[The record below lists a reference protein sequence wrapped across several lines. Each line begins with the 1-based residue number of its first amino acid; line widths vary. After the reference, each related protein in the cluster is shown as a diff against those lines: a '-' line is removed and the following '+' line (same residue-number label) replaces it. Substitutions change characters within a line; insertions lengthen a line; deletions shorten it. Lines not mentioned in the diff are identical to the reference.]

1 MYVTNEA
8 IMSKSFEQLGCSKI
22 NIGLAITGKREDGY
36 HDIDSIFQ
44 SIRLSDSIYFAKH
57 HSVVFSGGA
66 PELPEYMQKLV
77 TYGEE
82 NLALKALRAVQA
94 YTGCKAGAA
103 IHLLKRVP
111 IQAGLGGGSADAAAM
126 LVGLNRFWDLRLTQD
141 ELLKIGATL
150 GSDVPFL
157 LQGGTAR
164 GTGRGEILTYGK
176 SPDPHWLLLVKP
188 QVSVSTA
195 VAYGRF
201 NGKSI
206 ATKQTINTV
215 HKHLEHNNLKS
226 AFLASANTFEELL
239 FPDHEELVI
248 CKDFFTSRGYPTIM
262 TGSGPTMVV
271 LLDKPME
278 ALQLQE
284 EIKAAGHDWLSLITK
299 TCTQE
304 DLP

>member
-1 MYVTNEA
+1 
-8 IMSKSFEQLGCSKI
+8 MSKSFEQLGCSKI

>member
-1 MYVTNEA
+1 
-8 IMSKSFEQLGCSKI
+8 MSKSFEQLGCSKI

-36 HDIDSIFQ
+36 HNIDSIFQ

-82 NLALKALRAVQA
+82 NLALKALRAIQA

-126 LVGLNRFWDLRLTQD
+126 LVGLNRFWDLRLTQE
-141 ELLKIGATL
+141 ELLQIGATL

-188 QVSVSTA
+188 KVSVSTA

-201 NGKSI
+201 TNKSI
-206 ATKQTINTV
+206 ATKQTIDTV
-215 HKHLEHNNLKS
+215 QQHLENNDLKS
-226 AFLASANTFEELL
+226 AFLTSANTFEELL

-248 CKDFFTSRGYPTIM
+248 CKEFFTSRGYPTIM

-284 EIKAAGHDWLSLITK
+284 EIKAAGYDWLSLITK

>member
-1 MYVTNEA
+1 
-8 IMSKSFEQLGCSKI
+8 MSKSFEQLGCSKI

-82 NLALKALRAVQA
+82 NLALKALRAIQA

-126 LVGLNRFWDLRLTQD
+126 LMGLNRFWDLRLTQE

-188 QVSVSTA
+188 KVSVSTA
-195 VAYGRF
+195 AAYGRF
-201 NGKSI
+201 TNKSV
-206 ATKQTINTV
+206 ATKQTIDTV
-215 HKHLEHNNLKS
+215 QQHLENNDLKS
-226 AFLASANTFEELL
+226 AFLTSANTFEELL
-239 FPDHEELVI
+239 FPDHGELVI
-248 CKDFFTSRGYPTIM
+248 CKEFFTSRGYPTIM

>member
-1 MYVTNEA
+1 
-8 IMSKSFEQLGCSKI
+8 MSKSFEQLGCSKI

-82 NLALKALRAVQA
+82 NLALKALRAIQA

-126 LVGLNRFWDLRLTQD
+126 LVGLNRFWDLRLTQE
-141 ELLKIGATL
+141 ELLQIGATL

-176 SPDPHWLLLVKP
+176 SPVPHWLLLVKP
-188 QVSVSTA
+188 KVSVSTA
-195 VAYGRF
+195 AAYGRF
-201 NGKSI
+201 TNMSV
-206 ATKQTINTV
+206 ATKQTIDTV
-215 HKHLEHNNLKS
+215 QQHLENNDLKS
-226 AFLASANTFEELL
+226 AFLTSANTFEEIL

-248 CKDFFTSRGYPTIM
+248 CKEFFTSRGYPTIM

>member
-1 MYVTNEA
+1 
-8 IMSKSFEQLGCSKI
+8 MSKSFEQLGCSKI

-57 HSVVFSGGA
+57 HSIVFSGGA

-82 NLALKALRAVQA
+82 NLALKALRAIQA

-126 LVGLNRFWDLRLTQD
+126 LVGLNRFWDLRLTQE
-141 ELLKIGATL
+141 ELLQIGATL

-188 QVSVSTA
+188 KVSVSTA

-201 NGKSI
+201 TNKSI
-206 ATKQTINTV
+206 ATKQTIDTV
-215 HKHLEHNNLKS
+215 QQHLENNDLKS
-226 AFLASANTFEELL
+226 AFLTSANTFEELL

-248 CKDFFTSRGYPTIM
+248 CKEFFTSRGYPTIM

-284 EIKAAGHDWLSLITK
+284 EIKAAGYDWLSLITK

>member
-1 MYVTNEA
+1 
-8 IMSKSFEQLGCSKI
+8 MSKSFEQLGCSKI

-82 NLALKALRAVQA
+82 NLALKALRALQA

-126 LVGLNRFWDLRLTQD
+126 LVGLNRFWDLRLTQE
-141 ELLKIGATL
+141 ELLQIGATL

-176 SPDPHWLLLVKP
+176 SPDSHWLLLVKP
-188 QVSVSTA
+188 KVSVSTA

-201 NGKSI
+201 TNKSI
-206 ATKQTINTV
+206 ATKQTIDTV
-215 HKHLEHNNLKS
+215 QQHLENNDLKS
-226 AFLASANTFEELL
+226 AFLTSANTFEELL

-248 CKDFFTSRGYPTIM
+248 CKEFFTSRGYPTIM

-284 EIKAAGHDWLSLITK
+284 EIKAAGYDWLSLITK

>member
-1 MYVTNEA
+1 
-8 IMSKSFEQLGCSKI
+8 MSKSFEQLGCSKI

-206 ATKQTINTV
+206 ATKQTIDTV

>member
-1 MYVTNEA
+1 
-8 IMSKSFEQLGCSKI
+8 MSKSFEQLGCSKI

-82 NLALKALRAVQA
+82 NLAFKALRAIQA

-126 LVGLNRFWDLRLTQD
+126 LVGLNRFWDLRLTQE
-141 ELLKIGATL
+141 ELLQIGATL

-188 QVSVSTA
+188 KVSVSTA
-195 VAYGRF
+195 AAYGRF
-201 NGKSI
+201 TNKSV
-206 ATKQTINTV
+206 ATKQTIDTV
-215 HKHLEHNNLKS
+215 QQHLENNDLKS
-226 AFLASANTFEELL
+226 AFLTSANTFEELL

-248 CKDFFTSRGYPTIM
+248 CKEFFTSREYPTIM

>member
-1 MYVTNEA
+1 
-8 IMSKSFEQLGCSKI
+8 MSKSFEQLGCSKI

-82 NLALKALRAVQA
+82 NLALKALRAIQA

-126 LVGLNRFWDLRLTQD
+126 LVGLNRFWDLRLTQE
-141 ELLKIGATL
+141 ELLQIGATL

-176 SPDPHWLLLVKP
+176 SPDSHWLLLVKP
-188 QVSVSTA
+188 KVSVSTA
-195 VAYGRF
+195 AAYGRF
-201 NGKSI
+201 TNKSV
-206 ATKQTINTV
+206 ATKQTIDTV
-215 HKHLEHNNLKS
+215 QQHLENNDLKS
-226 AFLASANTFEELL
+226 AFLTSANTFEELL

-248 CKDFFTSRGYPTIM
+248 CKEFFTSREYPTIM

>member
-1 MYVTNEA
+1 
-8 IMSKSFEQLGCSKI
+8 MSKSFEQLGCSKI

-94 YTGCKAGAA
+94 YTGCEAGAA

-206 ATKQTINTV
+206 ATKQTIDTV

-239 FPDHEELVI
+239 FPDHEELFI

>member
-1 MYVTNEA
+1 
-8 IMSKSFEQLGCSKI
+8 MSKSFEQLGCSKI

-36 HDIDSIFQ
+36 HNIDSIFQ

-82 NLALKALRAVQA
+82 NLALKALRAIQA

-126 LVGLNRFWDLRLTQD
+126 LVGLNRFWDLRLTQE
-141 ELLKIGATL
+141 ELLQIGATL

-188 QVSVSTA
+188 KVSVSTA

-201 NGKSI
+201 TNKSI
-206 ATKQTINTV
+206 ATKQTIDTV
-215 HKHLEHNNLKS
+215 QQHLENNDLKS
-226 AFLASANTFEELL
+226 AFLTSANTFEELL

-248 CKDFFTSRGYPTIM
+248 CKEFITSRGYPTIM

-284 EIKAAGHDWLSLITK
+284 EIKAAGYDWLSLITK

>member
-1 MYVTNEA
+1 
-8 IMSKSFEQLGCSKI
+8 MSKSFEQLGCSKI

-82 NLALKALRAVQA
+82 NLALKALRAIQA

-126 LVGLNRFWDLRLTQD
+126 LVGLNRFWDLRLTQE
-141 ELLKIGATL
+141 ELLQIGATL
-150 GSDVPFL
+150 GFDVPFL

-188 QVSVSTA
+188 KVSVSTA
-195 VAYGRF
+195 AAYGRF
-201 NGKSI
+201 TNTSV
-206 ATKQTINTV
+206 ATKQTIDTV
-215 HKHLEHNNLKS
+215 QQHLENNDLKS
-226 AFLASANTFEELL
+226 AFLTSANTFEELL

-248 CKDFFTSRGYPTIM
+248 CKEFFTSREYPTIM

>member
-1 MYVTNEA
+1 
-8 IMSKSFEQLGCSKI
+8 MSKSFEQLGCSKI

-82 NLALKALRAVQA
+82 NLALKTLRAVQA

-126 LVGLNRFWDLRLTQD
+126 LVGLNRFWDLRLTQE

-188 QVSVSTA
+188 KISVSTA
-195 VAYGRF
+195 AAYGRF
-201 NGKSI
+201 NGKSV
-206 ATKQTINTV
+206 ATKQTIDTV
-215 HKHLEHNNLKS
+215 HNHLENNDLKS

-239 FPDHEELVI
+239 FPDHEELVM

>member
-1 MYVTNEA
+1 
-8 IMSKSFEQLGCSKI
+8 MSKSFEQLGCSKI

-82 NLALKALRAVQA
+82 NLALKALRAIQA

-126 LVGLNRFWDLRLTQD
+126 LVGLNRFWDLRLTQE
-141 ELLKIGATL
+141 ELLQIGATL

-188 QVSVSTA
+188 KVSVSTA
-195 VAYGRF
+195 AAYGRF
-201 NGKSI
+201 TNKSV
-206 ATKQTINTV
+206 ATKQTIDTV
-215 HKHLEHNNLKS
+215 QQHLENNDLKS
-226 AFLASANTFEELL
+226 AFLTSANTFEELL

-248 CKDFFTSRGYPTIM
+248 CKEFFTSREYPTIM

-299 TCTQE
+299 TCIQE

>member
-1 MYVTNEA
+1 
-8 IMSKSFEQLGCSKI
+8 MSKSFEQLGCSKI

-82 NLALKALRAVQA
+82 NLALKALRALQA

-126 LVGLNRFWDLRLTQD
+126 LVGLNRFWDLRLTQE
-141 ELLKIGATL
+141 ELLQIGATL

-164 GTGRGEILTYGK
+164 GTGRGEILTYEK

-188 QVSVSTA
+188 KVSVSTA
-195 VAYGRF
+195 AAYGRF
-201 NGKSI
+201 TNKSV
-206 ATKQTINTV
+206 ATKQTIDTV
-215 HKHLEHNNLKS
+215 QQHLENNDLKS
-226 AFLASANTFEELL
+226 AFLTSANTFEELL

-248 CKDFFTSRGYPTIM
+248 CKEFFTSREYPTIM

>member
-1 MYVTNEA
+1 
-8 IMSKSFEQLGCSKI
+8 MSKSFEQLGCSKI

-82 NLALKALRAVQA
+82 NLALKALRALQA

-126 LVGLNRFWDLRLTQD
+126 LVGLNRFWDLRLTQE
-141 ELLKIGATL
+141 ELLQIGATL

-176 SPDPHWLLLVKP
+176 SPVPHWLLLVKP
-188 QVSVSTA
+188 KVSVSTTA
-195 VAYGRF
+195 AYGRF
-201 NGKSI
+201 TNKSV
-206 ATKQTINTV
+206 ATKQTIDTV
-215 HKHLEHNNLKS
+215 QQHLENNDLKS
-226 AFLASANTFEELL
+226 AFLTSANTFEELL

-248 CKDFFTSRGYPTIM
+248 CKEFFTSRGYPTIM

>member
-1 MYVTNEA
+1 
-8 IMSKSFEQLGCSKI
+8 MSKSFEQLGCSKI

-66 PELPEYMQKLV
+66 PELPDYMQKLV

-82 NLALKALRAVQA
+82 NLALKALRAIQA
-94 YTGCKAGAA
+94 YTDCKVGAA

-126 LVGLNRFWDLRLTQD
+126 LVGLNRFWDLRLTQE
-141 ELLKIGATL
+141 ELLQIGATL

-188 QVSVSTA
+188 KVSVSTA
-195 VAYGRF
+195 AAYGRF
-201 NGKSI
+201 TNKSV
-206 ATKQTINTV
+206 ATKQTIDTV
-215 HKHLEHNNLKS
+215 QQHLENNDLKS
-226 AFLASANTFEELL
+226 AFLTSANTFEELL

-248 CKDFFTSRGYPTIM
+248 CKEFFTSRGYPTIM

>member
-1 MYVTNEA
+1 
-8 IMSKSFEQLGCSKI
+8 MSKSFEQLGCSKI

-36 HDIDSIFQ
+36 HNIDSIFQ

-82 NLALKALRAVQA
+82 NLALKALRAIQA

-126 LVGLNRFWDLRLTQD
+126 LVGLNRFWDLRLTQE
-141 ELLKIGATL
+141 ELLQIGATL

-188 QVSVSTA
+188 KVSVSTA

-201 NGKSI
+201 TNKSI
-206 ATKQTINTV
+206 ATKQTIDTV
-215 HKHLEHNNLKS
+215 QQHLENNDLKS
-226 AFLASANTFEELL
+226 AFLTSANTFEELL
-239 FPDHEELVI
+239 FPDHEELVN
-248 CKDFFTSRGYPTIM
+248 CKEFFTSRGYPTIM

-284 EIKAAGHDWLSLITK
+284 EIKAAGYDWLSLITK

>member
-1 MYVTNEA
+1 
-8 IMSKSFEQLGCSKI
+8 MSKSFEQLGCSKI

-82 NLALKALRAVQA
+82 NLALKALRALQA

-126 LVGLNRFWDLRLTQD
+126 LVGLNRFWDLRLTQE
-141 ELLKIGATL
+141 ELLQIGATL

-164 GTGRGEILTYGK
+164 GTGRGEILTCGK

-188 QVSVSTA
+188 KVSISTA
-195 VAYGRF
+195 AAYGRF
-201 NGKSI
+201 TNKSV
-206 ATKQTINTV
+206 ATKQTIDTV
-215 HKHLEHNNLKS
+215 QQHLENNDLKS
-226 AFLASANTFEELL
+226 AFLTSANTFEELL

-248 CKDFFTSRGYPTIM
+248 CKEFFTSRGYPTIM

>member
-1 MYVTNEA
+1 
-8 IMSKSFEQLGCSKI
+8 MSKSFEQLGCSKI

-82 NLALKALRAVQA
+82 NLALKALRAIQA

-126 LVGLNRFWDLRLTQD
+126 LVGLNRFWDLRLTQE
-141 ELLKIGATL
+141 ELLQIGATL

-188 QVSVSTA
+188 KVSVSTA
-195 VAYGRF
+195 AAYGRF
-201 NGKSI
+201 TNKSSSNK
-206 ATKQTINTV
+206 TNHRYSPTTPRKQ
-215 HKHLEHNNLKS
+215 
-226 AFLASANTFEELL
+226 
-239 FPDHEELVI
+239 
-248 CKDFFTSRGYPTIM
+248 
-262 TGSGPTMVV
+262 
-271 LLDKPME
+271 
-278 ALQLQE
+278 
-284 EIKAAGHDWLSLITK
+284 
-299 TCTQE
+299 
-304 DLP
+304 

>member
-1 MYVTNEA
+1 
-8 IMSKSFEQLGCSKI
+8 MSKSFEQLGCSKI

-36 HDIDSIFQ
+36 HNIDSIFQ

-82 NLALKALRAVQA
+82 NLALKALRAIQA

-126 LVGLNRFWDLRLTQD
+126 LVGLNRFWDLRLTQE
-141 ELLKIGATL
+141 ELLQIGATL

-188 QVSVSTA
+188 KVSVSTA
-195 VAYGRF
+195 AAYGRF
-201 NGKSI
+201 TNKSV
-206 ATKQTINTV
+206 ATKQTIDTV
-215 HKHLEHNNLKS
+215 QQHLENNDLKS
-226 AFLASANTFEELL
+226 AFLTSANTFEELL

-248 CKDFFTSRGYPTIM
+248 CKEFFTSREYPTIM

>member
-1 MYVTNEA
+1 
-8 IMSKSFEQLGCSKI
+8 MSKSFEQLGCSKI

-66 PELPEYMQKLV
+66 PELPEYMQKVV
-77 TYGEE
+77 TYGAE
-82 NLALKALRAVQA
+82 NLALKALRAIQA

-126 LVGLNRFWDLRLTQD
+126 LVGLNRFWDLRLTQE
-141 ELLKIGATL
+141 ELLQIGATL

-188 QVSVSTA
+188 KVSVSTA
-195 VAYGRF
+195 AAYGRF
-201 NGKSI
+201 TNKSV
-206 ATKQTINTV
+206 ATKQTIDTV
-215 HKHLEHNNLKS
+215 QQHLENNDLKS
-226 AFLASANTFEELL
+226 AFLTSANTFEELL

-248 CKDFFTSRGYPTIM
+248 CKEFVTSRGYPTIM

>member
-1 MYVTNEA
+1 
-8 IMSKSFEQLGCSKI
+8 MSKSFEQLGCSKI

-82 NLALKALRAVQA
+82 NLALKALRALQA

-126 LVGLNRFWDLRLTQD
+126 LVGLNRFWDLRLTQE
-141 ELLKIGATL
+141 ELLKIGSTL

-176 SPDPHWLLLVKP
+176 SPEPHWLLLVKP
-188 QVSVSTA
+188 KVSVSTA
-195 VAYGRF
+195 AAYGRF
-201 NGKSI
+201 NDKSV
-206 ATKQTINTV
+206 ATKQTIDTV
-215 HKHLEHNNLKS
+215 QRHLENNDLKS

-248 CKDFFTSRGYPTIM
+248 CKEFFTSRGYPTIM

-271 LLDKPME
+271 LLNKPME

>member
-1 MYVTNEA
+1 
-8 IMSKSFEQLGCSKI
+8 MSKSFEQLGCSKI

-82 NLALKALRAVQA
+82 NLALKALRAIQA

-126 LVGLNRFWDLRLTQD
+126 LVGLNRFWDLRLTQE
-141 ELLKIGATL
+141 ELLQIGATL

-188 QVSVSTA
+188 KVSVSTA
-195 VAYGRF
+195 AAYGRF
-201 NGKSI
+201 TNKSV
-206 ATKQTINTV
+206 ATKQTIDTV
-215 HKHLEHNNLKS
+215 QRHLENNDLKS

-248 CKDFFTSRGYPTIM
+248 CKEFFTSREYPTIM

>member
-1 MYVTNEA
+1 
-8 IMSKSFEQLGCSKI
+8 MSKSFEQLGCSKI

-82 NLALKALRAVQA
+82 NLALKALRALQA

-126 LVGLNRFWDLRLTQD
+126 LVGLNRFWDLRLTQE
-141 ELLKIGATL
+141 ELLQIGATL
-150 GSDVPFL
+150 GCDVPFL

-164 GTGRGEILTYGK
+164 GTGRGELLTYGK

-188 QVSVSTA
+188 KVSVSTA
-195 VAYGRF
+195 AAYGRF
-201 NGKSI
+201 TNKSV
-206 ATKQTINTV
+206 ATKQTIDTV
-215 HKHLEHNNLKS
+215 QQHLENNDLKS
-226 AFLASANTFEELL
+226 AFLTSANTFEELL

-248 CKDFFTSRGYPTIM
+248 CKEFFTSREYPTIM

>member
-1 MYVTNEA
+1 
-8 IMSKSFEQLGCSKI
+8 MSKSFEQLGCSKI

-195 VAYGRF
+195 VAYSRF

-206 ATKQTINTV
+206 ATKQTIDTV

-239 FPDHEELVI
+239 FPDHEELFI

>member
-1 MYVTNEA
+1 
-8 IMSKSFEQLGCSKI
+8 MSKSFEQLGCSKI

-82 NLALKALRAVQA
+82 NLALKALRAIQA

-126 LVGLNRFWDLRLTQD
+126 LVGLNRFWDLRLTQE
-141 ELLKIGATL
+141 ELLKIGSTL

-176 SPDPHWLLLVKP
+176 SPAPHWLLLVKP
-188 QVSVSTA
+188 KVSVSTA
-195 VAYGRF
+195 AAYGRF
-201 NGKSI
+201 TGKSV
-206 ATKQTINTV
+206 ATKQTIDTV
-215 HKHLEHNNLKS
+215 QRHLENNDLKS

-248 CKDFFTSRGYPTIM
+248 CKEFSTSRGYPTIM

>member
-1 MYVTNEA
+1 
-8 IMSKSFEQLGCSKI
+8 MSKSFEQLGCSKI

-44 SIRLSDSIYFAKH
+44 SIRLSDSIYFAQH

-82 NLALKALRAVQA
+82 NLALKALRAIQA

-126 LVGLNRFWDLRLTQD
+126 LVGLNRFWDLRLTQE
-141 ELLKIGATL
+141 ELLQIGATL

-188 QVSVSTA
+188 KVSVSTA

-201 NGKSI
+201 TNKSI
-206 ATKQTINTV
+206 ATKQTIDTV
-215 HKHLEHNNLKS
+215 QQHLENNDLKS
-226 AFLASANTFEELL
+226 AFLTSANTFEELL

-248 CKDFFTSRGYPTIM
+248 CKEFFTSRGYPTIM

-284 EIKAAGHDWLSLITK
+284 EIKAAGYDWLSLITK

>member
-1 MYVTNEA
+1 
-8 IMSKSFEQLGCSKI
+8 MSKSFEQLGCSKI

-82 NLALKALRAVQA
+82 NLALKALRAVQE

-126 LVGLNRFWDLRLTQD
+126 LVGLNRFWDLRLTQE
-141 ELLKIGATL
+141 ELLQIGATL

-188 QVSVSTA
+188 KVSVSTA
-195 VAYGRF
+195 TAYGRF
-201 NGKSI
+201 TNKSV
-206 ATKQTINTV
+206 ATKQTIDTV
-215 HKHLEHNNLKS
+215 QQHLENNDLKS
-226 AFLASANTFEELL
+226 AFLTSANTFEELL

-248 CKDFFTSRGYPTIM
+248 CKEFFTSREYPTIM

>member
-1 MYVTNEA
+1 
-8 IMSKSFEQLGCSKI
+8 MSKSFEQLGCSKI

-82 NLALKALRAVQA
+82 NLALKALRALQA

-126 LVGLNRFWDLRLTQD
+126 LVGLNRFWDLRLTQE
-141 ELLKIGATL
+141 ELLQIGATL

-176 SPDPHWLLLVKP
+176 SPDSHWLLLVKP
-188 QVSVSTA
+188 KVSVSTA
-195 VAYGRF
+195 AAYGRF
-201 NGKSI
+201 TNKSV
-206 ATKQTINTV
+206 ATKQTIDTV
-215 HKHLEHNNLKS
+215 QQHLENNDLKS
-226 AFLASANTFEELL
+226 AFLTSANTFEELL

-248 CKDFFTSRGYPTIM
+248 CKEFFTSRGYPTIM

>member
-1 MYVTNEA
+1 
-8 IMSKSFEQLGCSKI
+8 MSKSFEQLGCSKI

-82 NLALKALRAVQA
+82 NLALKALRAIQA

-126 LVGLNRFWDLRLTQD
+126 LVGLNRFWDLRLTQE
-141 ELLKIGATL
+141 ELLQIGATL

-188 QVSVSTA
+188 KVSVSTA
-195 VAYGRF
+195 AAYGRF
-201 NGKSI
+201 TNKSV
-206 ATKQTINTV
+206 ATKQTIDTV
-215 HKHLEHNNLKS
+215 QQHLENNDLKS
-226 AFLASANTFEELL
+226 AFLTSANTFEELL
-239 FPDHEELVI
+239 FTDHEELVI
-248 CKDFFTSRGYPTIM
+248 CKEFFTSRGYPTIM

-284 EIKAAGHDWLSLITK
+284 EIKAAGYDWLSLITK

>member
-1 MYVTNEA
+1 
-8 IMSKSFEQLGCSKI
+8 MSKSFEQLGCSKI

-57 HSVVFSGGA
+57 HSVVLSGGA

-77 TYGEE
+77 TYDEE
-82 NLALKALRAVQA
+82 NLALKALRAIQA

-103 IHLLKRVP
+103 IHLLKRIP

-126 LVGLNRFWDLRLTQD
+126 LVGLNRFWDLRLTQE
-141 ELLKIGATL
+141 ELLQIGATL

-188 QVSVSTA
+188 KVSVSTA
-195 VAYGRF
+195 AAYGRF
-201 NGKSI
+201 TNKSV
-206 ATKQTINTV
+206 ATKQTIDTV
-215 HKHLEHNNLKS
+215 QQHLENNDLKS
-226 AFLASANTFEELL
+226 AFLTSANTFEELL

-248 CKDFFTSRGYPTIM
+248 CKEFFTSREYPTIM